1 MLSPGLQF
9 LESALNV
16 FDTSDE
22 AVLLLDLHGIIQ
34 YANGCFLD
42 RLGFTRQEVL
52 HSSCSRYHAELHF
65 RFDDLLSKLAVD
77 EIIIRDVVCVDR
89 KKRERPFRFVG
100 SLLRDPQANVR
111 GVLVVLS
118 SRTTLRE
125 EQLEHFAKQR
135 LLLSALNAR
144 RDELVTIIDV
154 QLQLT
159 VFVSDSIGPM
169 LGWRP
174 QEYLEGGWPLEF
186 ANFHPDDMN
195 HIALVYYREI
205 VRRNQN
211 KALDEQPIQW
221 EFRRRHRSGTWRRI
235 RSESYILERDDRGNI
250 KYLISFEK
258 EVNDEK
264 SEASE
269 AVRIVEALL
278 NAAPSHAISASSVS
292 NLSLSPREKELVGLL
307 KRGLSAKEMALRMG
321 LTLYTINSYK
331 KKLLAKLNARNSAE
345 LVRIAIEQQLI

>member
-1 MLSPGLQF
+1 M
-9 LESALNV
+9 
-16 FDTSDE
+16 
-22 AVLLLDLHGIIQ
+22 
-34 YANGCFLD
+34 
-42 RLGFTRQEVL
+42 
-52 HSSCSRYHAELHF
+52 
-65 RFDDLLSKLAVD
+65 
-77 EIIIRDVVCVDR
+77 
-89 KKRERPFRFVG
+89 
-100 SLLRDPQANVR
+100 R

-159 VFVSDSIGPM
+159 VFVSDSSVRCWAG
-169 LGWRP
+169 GRRNTWRR
-174 QEYLEGGWPLEF
+174 LATEF

-211 KALDEQPIQW
+211 KALTSSLYR

-250 KYLISFEK
+250 KYLDQLRK

-278 NAAPSHAISASSVS
+278 NAARLSRDIHLIGFKPKVSSPGEGTRRTPSSVAFPQKKWRCVWDLHS
-292 NLSLSPREKELVGLL
+292 IRSILTRKKIVGETE
-307 KRGLSAKEMALRMG
+307 RQEFRRVGAHRH
-321 LTLYTINSYK
+321 
-331 KKLLAKLNARNSAE
+331 
-345 LVRIAIEQQLI
+345 

>member
-52 HSSCSRYHAELHF
+52 HSPCSRYHAELHF

-100 SLLRDPQANVR
+100 CLLRDPQANVR

-186 ANFHPDDMN
+186 ANFHPDD
-195 HIALVYYREI
+195 
-205 VRRNQN
+205 
-211 KALDEQPIQW
+211 
-221 EFRRRHRSGTWRRI
+221 
-235 RSESYILERDDRGNI
+235 
-250 KYLISFEK
+250 
-258 EVNDEK
+258 
-264 SEASE
+264 
-269 AVRIVEALL
+269 
-278 NAAPSHAISASSVS
+278 
-292 NLSLSPREKELVGLL
+292 
-307 KRGLSAKEMALRMG
+307 
-321 LTLYTINSYK
+321 
-331 KKLLAKLNARNSAE
+331 
-345 LVRIAIEQQLI
+345 